1 VRAAMAELFTSWGA
15 WCEVVESA
23 DEAVGIL
30 ARFTPQV
37 VVADYRLRSHRH
49 GHEAIEAVRRQAR
62 RKIPA
67 VLVTGDTAADRI
79 REAQASGVTLLHKP
93 VPASQLHQVLTEL
106 LRGDELNGG
115 LAAASPESPA
125 SAAG

>member
-1 VRAAMAELFTSWGA
+1 
-15 WCEVVESA
+15 VVESA
-23 DEAVGIL
+23 DEAVSIL
-30 ARFTPQV
+30 AHFSPQV

-49 GHEAIEAVRRQAR
+49 GQEAIETVRRQAR

-93 VPASQLHQVLTEL
+93 VPASQLHQVLADL
-106 LRGDELNGG
+106 IRSDVLNGG
-115 LAAASPESPA
+115 EAMDSPEPPA
-125 SAAG
+125 SAAD